1 MRTTVAGALLIL
13 AGFIA
18 GKALGSGS
26 PDALW
31 LFVGGA
37 LLAGIVCL
45 FVGPILWVR
54 GARRTKADEMQ
65 LLREIAAQGR
75 RPSPEDNA

>member
-26 PDALW
+26 SDALW

-37 LLAGIVCL
+37 LLAGLVCL

-54 GARRTKADEMQ
+54 GARKTKAEEMA
-65 LLREIAAQGR
+65 LLRQIAAQGQQ
-75 RPSPEDNA
+75 PPTS